1 MFSAEHV
8 WNSQSTIYLKSHGWV
23 HGFQHEV
30 LLINFSTMFCLTCA
44 LSRNRSL
51 QDAIPPGHLFVWF
64 TKHCLAK
71 HCLSVRGDADK
82 CEKQFCFV
90 FRICLVF
97 YDVPLR
103 WALACLPLRRE
114 DVGSRSGQVIPKTIL
129 KIVQTAYL
137 HDTLCVRVGV
147 WQYSPTV

>member
-1 MFSAEHV
+1 MNVKNTKQETKRFSTSTVYRLRHSETQKKTVLDSRIMFSAEHL

-51 QDAIPPGHLFVWF
+51 QDAIPAGHLFVWF

-71 HCLSVRGDADK
+71 HCLSVQGDSDK

-103 WALACLPLRRE
+103 WALACLPLRR
-114 DVGSRSGQVIPKTIL
+114 
-129 KIVQTAYL
+129 
-137 HDTLCVRVGV
+137 
-147 WQYSPTV
+147 